1 MILRIWAIL
10 IISDPFF
17 IVFSRS
23 KLPEL
28 FVGKRESGSIIK
40 KKSFAN
46 GYIFY
51 GAEGVGKKQTALR
64 FIKDIFKQSSPTKN
78 TEEININKNHPD
90 FLVIE
95 PESLLATK
103 SPKNSDLRKTIKS
116 RSEIIKI
123 AQIRNIKTFL
133 SQKSINSEK
142 KIVLIIDA
150 HLLNEA
156 ASNCLLKTLEE
167 PSNGIFILLTSQLNL
182 LLDTIISRCQL
193 IRFRS
198 FSSKQI
204 KSIFKDYLDTS
215 KLNINTN
222 LKFEDLINS
231 ANGSPNQLLKNI
243 EIWNDFSDEI
253 ISKLDSPIKN
263 SLEILEISKLI
274 SEKLEIYQQIFL
286 VNLIQTIWWRKT
298 KNISLIKKLEHLKY
312 LLRKNIQPRLA
323 WEITFLKILIDDI

>member
-1 MILRIWAIL
+1 MIEVKKNN
-10 IISDPFF
+10 FF
-17 IVFSRS
+17 LNEEVNTFL
-23 KLPEL
+23 KN
-28 FVGKRESGSIIK
+28 IIK
-40 KKSFAN
+40 NKSLAN

-51 GAEGVGKKQTALR
+51 GAEGLGKKQTALQ
-64 FIKDIFKQSSPTKN
+64 FIKEIFKQYSPSKN
-78 TEEININKNHPD
+78 VEERITNNNHPD
-90 FLVIE
+90 FLIIE
-95 PESLLATK
+95 PDSLSATK
-103 SPKNSDLRKTIKS
+103 SSRSVELEKTIKS
-116 RSEIIKI
+116 GSEIIKI

-167 PSNGIFILLTSQLNL
+167 PSNGIFILLTSKLNL
-182 LLDTIISRCQL
+182 LLDTIISRCQI

-198 FSSKQI
+198 FSSKKI
-204 KSIFKDYLDTS
+204 ESILKEYLDTS
-215 KLNINTN
+215 KLKMNTK
-222 LKFEDLINS
+222 LKFEYLVKS

-274 SEKLEIYQQIFL
+274 SEKLEISDQICL

-298 KNISLIKKLEHLKY
+298 KNISLVKKLENLKY

-323 WEITFLKILIDDI
+323 WEIAFLKISMEDIRD

>member
-1 MILRIWAIL
+1 MIEVKKNNL
-10 IISDPFF
+10 FF
-17 IVFSRS
+17 NEEVNNC
-23 KLPEL
+23 LN
-28 FVGKRESGSIIK
+28 SIIK

-51 GAEGVGKKQTALR
+51 GAEGVGKKQTALQ
-64 FIKDIFKQSSPTKN
+64 FIKEIFKQSSPSEN
-78 TEEININKNHPD
+78 VEERITNNNHPD
-90 FLVIE
+90 FLIIE
-95 PESLLATK
+95 PDSLLATK
-103 SPKNSDLRKTIKS
+103 SSGSFDLEKTIKS
-116 RSEIIKI
+116 GSEIIKI

-167 PSNGIFILLTSQLNL
+167 PSNGIFILLTSKLNL
-182 LLDTIISRCQL
+182 LLDTIISRCQ
-193 IRFRS
+193 IVRFRS

-204 KSIFKDYLDTS
+204 KSILKEYLNTS
-215 KLNINTN
+215 KSKINTN
-222 LKFEDLINS
+222 LKIEDLINS

-253 ISKLDSPIKN
+253 ISKLDYPIKN
-263 SLEILEISKLI
+263 SLEILEISKSI
-274 SEKLEIYQQIFL
+274 SEKLEIYQQICL

-298 KNISLIKKLEHLKY
+298 KNIGLVKKLENLKY

-323 WEITFLKILIDDI
+323 WEIAFLKISMEDI

>member
-1 MILRIWAIL
+1 MI
-10 IISDPFF
+10 
-17 IVFSRS
+17 
-23 KLPEL
+23 E
-28 FVGKRESGSIIK
+28 IK
-40 KKSFAN
+40 KNNFLFNKEVNTNLNNILKNKSFAN

-51 GAEGVGKKQTALR
+51 GAEGVGKKQTALE
-64 FIKDIFKQSSPTKN
+64 FIKEIFKQSKGSHNIEEKITKN
-78 TEEININKNHPD
+78 NHPD
-90 FLVIE
+90 FLIIE
-95 PESLLATK
+95 PDSFLETK
-103 SPKNSDLRKTIKS
+103 KSGSSNLEKTIKS
-116 RSEIIKI
+116 GSEIIKI
-123 AQIRNIKTFL
+123 AQIRDIKTFL
-133 SQKSINSEK
+133 GQKSINSDK

-167 PSNGIFILLTSQLNL
+167 PSNGIFILLTTKLNL
-182 LLDTIISRCQL
+182 LLDTIISRCQI

-204 KSIFKDYLDTS
+204 KSIFEDYLETS
-215 KLNINTN
+215 KLKINTK

-243 EIWNDFSDEI
+243 EIWSDCSNKI

-274 SEKLEIYQQIFL
+274 SETLEIYQQIFL

-298 KNISLIKKLEHLKY
+298 KNPSLVKKLENLKY
-312 LLRKNIQPRLA
+312 FIKKNIQPKLA
-323 WEITFLKILIDDI
+323 WEITFLKISMEDI

>member
-1 MILRIWAIL
+1 MIEFKKNN
-10 IISDPFF
+10 FF
-17 IVFSRS
+17 LNEEANTFL
-23 KLPEL
+23 K
-28 FVGKRESGSIIK
+28 SIIK
-40 KKSFAN
+40 NKSLAN

-51 GAEGVGKKQTALR
+51 GAEGLGKKQTALQ
-64 FIKDIFKQSSPTKN
+64 FIKEIFKQSSPSEN
-78 TEEININKNHPD
+78 VEERITNNNHPD
-90 FLVIE
+90 FLIIE
-95 PESLLATK
+95 PDSLLATK
-103 SPKNSDLRKTIKS
+103 SSGSFDLEKTKKS
-116 RSEIIKI
+116 GYEIIKI

-167 PSNGIFILLTSQLNL
+167 PSNGIFILLTSKLNL
-182 LLDTIISRCQL
+182 LLDTIISRCQ
-193 IRFRS
+193 IVRFRS

-204 KSIFKDYLDTS
+204 KSILKEYLDTS
-215 KLNINTN
+215 KLKINTK

-231 ANGSPNQLLKNI
+231 GNGSPKKLLKNI

-253 ISKLDSPIKN
+253 MCKLDYPIKN
-263 SLEILEISKLI
+263 SLEILEISKSI
-274 SEKLEIYQQIFL
+274 SEKLEIFQQICL

-298 KNISLIKKLEHLKY
+298 KNIGLVKKLENLKY

-323 WEITFLKILIDDI
+323 WEIAFLKISMEDI

>member
-1 MILRIWAIL
+1 MIEVKKNN
-10 IISDPFF
+10 FF
-17 IVFSRS
+17 LNEEVNTLL
-23 KLPEL
+23 KN
-28 FVGKRESGSIIK
+28 IIK
-40 KKSFAN
+40 NKSLAN

-51 GAEGVGKKQTALR
+51 GAEGLGKKQTALE
-64 FIKDIFKQSSPTKN
+64 FIKEIFKQSSQSEN
-78 TEEININKNHPD
+78 VEERITNNNHPD
-90 FLVIE
+90 FLIIE
-95 PESLLATK
+95 PNSLLSTK
-103 SPKNSDLRKTIKS
+103 SSGSSDLEKTVKS
-116 RSEIIKI
+116 GSEIIKI

-133 SQKSINSEK
+133 GQKSINSEK

-167 PSNGIFILLTSQLNL
+167 PSNGIFILLTSKLNL
-182 LLDTIISRCQL
+182 LLDTIISRCQ
-193 IRFRS
+193 IVRFRS

-204 KSIFKDYLDTS
+204 KSILKEYLETS
-215 KLNINTN
+215 KLKINTN

-263 SLEILEISKLI
+263 SLEILEISKSI
-274 SEKLEIYQQIFL
+274 SEKLEISQQICL

-298 KNISLIKKLEHLKY
+298 KNISLIKKLENLKY

-323 WEITFLKILIDDI
+323 WEIAFLKISMENI